1 MLGAGFDGSVGT
13 LSADVSTRI
22 SETVSLFANSH
33 IDTNKEWG
41 ALAGL
46 KVSW

>member
-1 MLGAGFDGSVGT
+1 LGAGFDGSVGN
-13 LSADVSTRI
+13 LSAKLSTRV
-22 SETVSLFANSH
+22 SKNVSLFANSH

-46 KVSW
+46 KVVW